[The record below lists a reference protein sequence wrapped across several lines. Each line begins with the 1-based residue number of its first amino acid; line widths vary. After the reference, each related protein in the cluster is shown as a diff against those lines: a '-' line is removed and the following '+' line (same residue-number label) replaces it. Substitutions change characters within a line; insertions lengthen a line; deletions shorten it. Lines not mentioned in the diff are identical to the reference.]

1 MDQLHQF
8 HKIFQG
14 LPVISF
20 TIVLG
25 LIVLTLGRK
34 LFWLFIGA
42 VGFIAGL
49 YISKH
54 SFYGEPSW
62 VMLLIG
68 LVVGTAGAILAI
80 YLQRIAIILSGF
92 FAGGY
97 LMLSLIYSME
107 WHMALVPWLFF
118 MIGGILGAVTT
129 AAFFDWA
136 LIILS
141 SLTGATMIV
150 NALPLNL
157 YASVLILAVL
167 ILVGVSVQATLMK
180 RMVLDHNKKAPDSF

>member
-1 MDQLHQF
+1 MEQLYQF

-25 LIVLTLGRK
+25 LIVLILGRK
-34 LFWLFIGA
+34 LYWLFIGA

-49 YISKH
+49 YIARY
-54 SFYGEPSW
+54 SFYGTPGW
-62 VMLLIG
+62 AMLLIG
-68 LVVGTAGAILAI
+68 LASGIAGVILAVC
-80 YLQRIAIILSGF
+80 LQRIAVILSGF

-97 LMLSLIYSME
+97 LMLSLVYSMK
-107 WHMALVPWLFF
+107 WHMSLVPWLFF
-118 MIGGILGAVTT
+118 MLGGILGAVAT
-129 AAFFDWA
+129 AAIFDWA

-150 NALPLNL
+150 NALPLKPF
-157 YASVLILAVL
+157 ASILILAVL
-167 ILVGVSVQATLMK
+167 IFTGFSAQAVLMLK
-180 RMVLDHNKKAPDSF
+180 DHSQSE

>member
-1 MDQLHQF
+1 MEQFQQF

-14 LPVISF
+14 LPVILF

-34 LFWLFIGA
+34 LYWLFIGA

-49 YISKH
+49 YIARH
-54 SFYGEPSW
+54 AFFGEPSW

-68 LVVGTAGAILAI
+68 LGVGIAGAMVAVF
-80 YLQRIAIILSGF
+80 LQRFAVIFSGF

-97 LMLSLIYSME
+97 LMLSLVYSLQ
-107 WHMALVPWLFF
+107 WHMGLVPWLFF
-118 MIGGILGAVTT
+118 LLGGVLGAVAAT
-129 AAFFDWA
+129 AFFDWA
-136 LIILS
+136 LILLS

-150 NALPLNL
+150 NSLPLKL
-157 YASVLILAVL
+157 YASVLILTA
-167 ILVGVSVQATLMK
+167 LVFAGFSIQSLLMLK
-180 RMVLDHNKKAPDSF
+180 DRSRTENGS

>member
-20 TIVLG
+20 TIALG
-25 LIVLTLGRK
+25 LIVLTLGQK

-49 YISKH
+49 YIAKH
-54 SFYGEPSW
+54 SFYGNPSW

-68 LVVGTAGAILAI
+68 LVVGIAGAILAV
-80 YLQRIAIILSGF
+80 YLQRIAVILSGF

-97 LMLSLIYSME
+97 LMLSFVYSME
-107 WHMALVPWLFF
+107 WHMSLVPWLYF
-118 MIGGILGAVTT
+118 MIGGIFGAV
-129 AAFFDWA
+129 AAAVFFDWA

-150 NALPLNL
+150 NSLPLNPF
-157 YASVLILAVL
+157 ASVLIFAVL
-167 ILVGVSVQATLMK
+167 LFVGFSVQAVLMLK
-180 RMVLDHNKKAPDSF
+180 DHSRSK

>member
-1 MDQLHQF
+1 MDQLYQF

-14 LPVISF
+14 VPVILF
-20 TIVLG
+20 TIALG
-25 LIVLTLGRK
+25 LIVLILGRK

-49 YISKH
+49 YIAKH
-54 SFYGEPSW
+54 ASYGEPSW

-68 LVVGTAGAILAI
+68 LVFGIAGAILAV
-80 YLQRIAIILSGF
+80 YLQRIAVILSGF

-97 LMLSLIYSME
+97 LMLSLVYSVE
-107 WHMALVPWLFF
+107 WHMDIVPWLFF
-118 MIGGILGAVTT
+118 LIGGILGAV
-129 AAFFDWA
+129 AVSAFFDWA

-150 NALPLNL
+150 NALPLTPF
-157 YASVLILAVL
+157 ASLLALAVL
-167 ILVGVSVQATLMK
+167 IFVGFSVQAVLMLK
-180 RMVLDHNKKAPDSF
+180 DHSRSQ

>member
-25 LIVLTLGRK
+25 LIVLILGRK

-49 YISKH
+49 YIAKH
-54 SFYGEPSW
+54 SFSGEPVW
-62 VMLLIG
+62 IMLLIG
-68 LVVGTAGAILAI
+68 LVAGMAGALLAV
-80 YLQRIAIILSGF
+80 YLQRIAVIISGF

-97 LMLSLIYSME
+97 LMLSLVYSLE
-107 WHMALVPWLFF
+107 WHMGMVPWLFF
-118 MIGGILGAVTT
+118 MIGGILGAVAV

-150 NALPLNL
+150 NALPLNP
-157 YASVLILAVL
+157 YASVLVLAVL
-167 ILVGVSVQATLMK
+167 IFVGLSVQAVLMLK
-180 RMVLDHNKKAPDSF
+180 DRSRSE

>member
-167 ILVGVSVQATLMK
+167 IFVGFSVQAALMQ
-180 RMVLDHNKKAPDSF
+180 RMVLDKEKKASPKI

>member
-25 LIVLTLGRK
+25 LIVLILGRK

-49 YISKH
+49 YIAKH
-54 SFYGEPSW
+54 SFSGEPVW
-62 VMLLIG
+62 IMLLIG
-68 LVVGTAGAILAI
+68 LVAGMAGALLAV
-80 YLQRIAIILSGF
+80 YLQRIAVIISGF

-97 LMLSLIYSME
+97 LMLSLVYSLE
-107 WHMALVPWLFF
+107 WHMGMVPWLFF
-118 MIGGILGAVTT
+118 MIGGILGAVAV

-150 NALPLNL
+150 NALPLNP
-157 YASVLILAVL
+157 YASVLVLAVL
-167 ILVGVSVQATLMK
+167 IFVGLSVQAVLMLK
-180 RMVLDHNKKAPDSF
+180 DRSRKEEKNEHVQ